1 VADDTVRVL
10 YDRDCGFCRWSLS
23 KLLAW
28 DRDRKLRPVSI
39 QSEEG
44 QRLLADVPEDER
56 MRSWHLVHPDG
67 RVESAAAG
75 FPELFSRLPVGTPV
89 ARATRALPGLSQR
102 GYRLLVDKRR
112 LLGRPL
118 TQGMKDRAT
127 ERIDRHAPR

>member
-1 VADDTVRVL
+1 MLTVL

-28 DRDRKLRPVSI
+28 DRARRLRPVAI

-44 QRLLADVPEDER
+44 QRLLARVPEDRR

-75 FPELFSRLPVGTPV
+75 FPGLF
-89 ARATRALPGLSQR
+89 RALPGGGVIAAVTKALPDLSDR
-102 GYRLLVDKRR
+102 AYFLVVDNRR

-118 TQGMKDRAT
+118 TQRMKERADR
-127 ERIDRHAPR
+127 RIDERAAG